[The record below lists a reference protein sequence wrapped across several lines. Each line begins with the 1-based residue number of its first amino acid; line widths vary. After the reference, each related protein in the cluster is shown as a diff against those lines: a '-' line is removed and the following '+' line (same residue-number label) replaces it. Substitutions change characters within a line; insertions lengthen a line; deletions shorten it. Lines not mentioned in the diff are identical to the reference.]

1 MGAIMLWVFGLMG
14 SIALLVVMAGAKS
27 YLPHLA
33 LCLIVAVLVTIAAYR
48 KNQLELS
55 RRVLSPSKLASIN
68 AGYMTMLWAW
78 GGLGIAATYLLLPEL
93 HELNWWRKEWWQF
106 VLGFG
111 GAAVMSGVFAYKLSN
126 DESDKG
132 SETTLVRYSRYLAI
146 GQLVGTIATMIGL
159 IVDGK
164 MDFGWIDWSANNFF
178 FAGAAGLA
186 ALSWIAISTQKAMAK
201 T

>member
-1 MGAIMLWVFGLMG
+1 MGALMLWVFGLLG
-14 SIALLVVMAGAKS
+14 SIAMLVVMADSKS
-27 YLPHLA
+27 YVPHLV
-33 LCLIVAVLVTIAAYR
+33 LGLLVAVLVTVAAYR

-55 RRVLSPSKLASIN
+55 KRVLSPSKLASIN

-78 GGLGIAATYLLLPEL
+78 GGLAIAATYLLLPEL

-111 GAAVMSGVFAYKLSN
+111 GAAIMSGVFAYKLNN
-126 DESDKG
+126 DVSDAG
-132 SETTLVRYSRYLAI
+132 AETTLSRYSRYLAI
-146 GQLVGTIATMIGL
+146 GQLIGTVATMIGL

-164 MDFGWIDWSANNFF
+164 MDFGWVDWSANNIF

-186 ALSWIAISTQKAMAK
+186 ALSWIAISTQKTMAK
-201 T
+201 S